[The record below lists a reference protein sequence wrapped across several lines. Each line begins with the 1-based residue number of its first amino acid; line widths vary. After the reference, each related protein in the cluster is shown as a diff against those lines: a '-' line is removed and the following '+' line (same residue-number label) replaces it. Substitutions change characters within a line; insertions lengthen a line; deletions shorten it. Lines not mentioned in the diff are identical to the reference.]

1 MPPFDGQG
9 GRASG
14 FRETRVGV
22 LVARGVG
29 VDRGAV
35 VGAGVGFG
43 VGFAVGAGVGW
54 AVGRGLA
61 VRPGVGAADAV
72 GVGPP
77 GVTGAVLGVGV
88 ASGTIAMPVGLA
100 AGDVDGDA
108 AVDGEADAI
117 PGDELG
123 TAEGGVVGGAA
134 GVCVGTTATG
144 PDGSAEGID
153 RSRNSTPPMPRAIV
167 ARTRFRTPRLR
178 MSRAR

>member
-1 MPPFDGQG
+1 
-9 GRASG
+9 
-14 FRETRVGV
+14 V
-22 LVARGVG
+22 LR
-29 VDRGAV
+29 
-35 VGAGVGFG
+35 
-43 VGFAVGAGVGW
+43 
-54 AVGRGLA
+54 
-61 VRPGVGAADAV
+61 
-72 GVGPP
+72 
-77 GVTGAVLGVGV
+77 VGV

-100 AGDVDGDA
+100 AGDVDGDVDGDA